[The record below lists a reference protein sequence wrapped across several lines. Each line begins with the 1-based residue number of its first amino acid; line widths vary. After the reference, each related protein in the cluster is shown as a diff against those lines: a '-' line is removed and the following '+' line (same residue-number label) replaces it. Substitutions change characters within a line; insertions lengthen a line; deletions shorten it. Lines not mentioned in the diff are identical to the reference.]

1 MTAAQERYYMA
12 SQWRMM
18 WWKLKRHRIAV
29 LSGIVLLAMYLSIM
43 VSELLS
49 PYGSHPRHAD
59 FIFAPPQA
67 IRLFH
72 EGRFVGPF
80 VYGYEYRLDMQNL
93 QRVYAEDPAKLQPI
107 RFFCH

>member
-29 LSGIVLLAMYLSIM
+29 LSGIVLLVMYLSIM

-49 PYGSHPRHAD
+49 PYGSHSRHSD
-59 FIFAPPQA
+59 FIFAPPQG
-67 IRLFH
+67 IHLFH

-80 VYGYEYRLDMQNL
+80 VYGYAYHFAMPNL
-93 QRVYAEDPAKLQPI
+93 RRACTPMPSKI
-107 RFFCH
+107 H